1 MISCN
6 KSATSVLN
14 FFSAMFHLAC
24 KKIATVFEN
33 GKLEKKGMLTNP
45 SVCYHRGM
53 NFSRP
58 DNARYINRL
67 KVLSALRK
75 NDGMGRVDLSRKLGI
90 NKVSISEIVDSL
102 IKDRLVKE
110 KGKVFRSQGRP
121 TIGLGLDEECG
132 IIIVFSF
139 QKENVIGV
147 SGDIRGRILRME
159 MFSSDGDIEEKMA
172 SSVSRMASGKRVFGI
187 YISKDG
193 DMDFHSRYPVVI
205 RRRIFSQARSEKE
218 LIGNGELGR
227 TLFLELS
234 DEVSGLLTRDGNELV
249 LPNIGHMRIK
259 RGRFCKM
266 GHEGCLEAYFSTYAL
281 KGKAQEL
288 SLTVSEKELMKE
300 KHLLAFLYENLR
312 VLSSASL
319 TLSEV
324 LDVNHIVLTGD
335 ISSMPDKFIEEIN
348 GMLDENGAEVRVRK
362 CDPTG
367 KGELGGAVDSAL
379 DWFFF
384 QTRIIDALSPL
395 SVLSMG
401 TEDKEG
407 KKKDQ
412 EE

>member
-1 MISCN
+1 
-6 KSATSVLN
+6 
-14 FFSAMFHLAC
+14 
-24 KKIATVFEN
+24 
-33 GKLEKKGMLTNP
+33 
-45 SVCYHRGM
+45 
-53 NFSRP
+53 
-58 DNARYINRL
+58 
-67 KVLSALRK
+67 
-75 NDGMGRVDLSRKLGI
+75 
-90 NKVSISEIVDSL
+90 
-102 IKDRLVKE
+102 
-110 KGKVFRSQGRP
+110 
-121 TIGLGLDEECG
+121 
-132 IIIVFSF
+132 
-139 QKENVIGV
+139 
-147 SGDIRGRILRME
+147 
-159 MFSSDGDIEEKMA
+159 
-172 SSVSRMASGKRVFGI
+172 
-187 YISKDG
+187 
-193 DMDFHSRYPVVI
+193 
-205 RRRIFSQARSEKE
+205 
-218 LIGNGELGR
+218 
-227 TLFLELS
+227 
-234 DEVSGLLTRDGNELV
+234 
-249 LPNIGHMRIK
+249 
-259 RGRFCKM
+259 
-266 GHEGCLEAYFSTYAL
+266 
-281 KGKAQEL
+281 
-288 SLTVSEKELMKE
+288 MKE

>member
-1 MISCN
+1 
-6 KSATSVLN
+6 
-14 FFSAMFHLAC
+14 
-24 KKIATVFEN
+24 
-33 GKLEKKGMLTNP
+33 MLTNP